1 MSTAFDNA
9 LNQINRATKLAD
21 IDQNILSKLSTPM
34 NEVKIDIPVTMDD
47 GSEKVFE
54 GFRVQH
60 NNWRGPFKGG
70 IRYHQQVDIDEVKAL
85 ATWMT
90 FKCAVAG
97 IPMGGGKG
105 GVVVNPKELSVTELE
120 KLTRG
125 WVRGMKDVIGPEID
139 VPAPDVNTTPREM
152 AWIADE
158 FGHLAVVTG
167 KPIEAG
173 GSAGR
178 GSATATGGYYVLDTL
193 INKLHLEP
201 EMRTAVIQ
209 GFGNAGRIMATL
221 LHRHG
226 WKVVA
231 VSDSRG
237 GVYNPMGLDIDALEG
252 HKDATRSV
260 QGFDGAQDITNE
272 ELLEIECGL
281 LVPAALENQIT
292 KENAASIKAR
302 VILEL
307 ANGPTTPEADDILYE
322 RGVEVI
328 PDILANSGGVTV
340 SYYEWDQ
347 NMKGEVWTEEQVDDK
362 LKKAMTEA
370 AIAVWERKEKYKT
383 DFRRAAF
390 VLALERLQ
398 ESAHKSEQKDI

>member
-1 MSTAFDNA
+1 MSTVFDNA
-9 LNQINRATKLAD
+9 INQIRRAADLAK
-21 IDQNILSKLSTPM
+21 IDEQILSKLFVPM

-47 GSEKVFE
+47 GSERVFE

-70 IRYHQQVDIDEVKAL
+70 IRYHQQVDLQEVKAL

-105 GVVVNPKELSVTELE
+105 GVVVNPKELSESEIE

-125 WVRGMKDVIGPEID
+125 WTRGMKDVIGPEVD
-139 VPAPDVNTTPREM
+139 VPAPDVNTSPREM

-158 FGHLAVVTG
+158 FGHPAVVTG

-178 GSATATGGYYVLDTL
+178 GTATATGGYYVLDTL
-193 INKLHLEP
+193 IDKLHLEP

-221 LHRHG
+221 LNRHG

-237 GVYNPMGLDIDALEG
+237 GVYNPLGLDVDALEG
-252 HKDATRSV
+252 HKDATRTV
-260 QGFDGAQDITNE
+260 QGFDSAEDITNE
-272 ELLEIECGL
+272 ELLELECGL
-281 LVPAALENQIT
+281 LIPAALENQIT
-292 KENAASIKAR
+292 KDNAASIKAR
-302 VILEL
+302 VVLEL
-307 ANGPTTPEADDILYE
+307 ANGPTTPEADDILHE

-347 NMKGEVWTEEQVDDK
+347 NMKGETWTEEEVDDK
-362 LKKAMTEA
+362 LKKAMTDA
-370 AIAVWERKEKYKT
+370 ANEVWERKQKYKT
-383 DFRRAAF
+383 DFRRGAF
-390 VLALERLQ
+390 ILALERLQ
-398 ESAHKSEQKDI
+398 EAAPKNW

>member
-1 MSTAFDNA
+1 MINPFENA
-9 LNQINRATKLAD
+9 LNQIRRAASLAS
-21 IDQNILSKLSTPM
+21 IDQTVLDKLSKPM

-47 GSEKVFE
+47 GSERIFE

-70 IRYHQQVDIDEVKAL
+70 IRYHQQVDISEVKAL

-105 GVVVNPKELSVTELE
+105 GVIVNPKELSESELE
-120 KLTRG
+120 RLTRG
-125 WVRGMKDVIGPEID
+125 WTRGMKDVIGPEID

-158 FGHLAVVTG
+158 FGHPAVVTG
-167 KPIEAG
+167 KPLEAG

-178 GSATATGGYYVLDTL
+178 GTATATGGYYVLETL
-193 INKLHLEP
+193 IDKLHLEP
-201 EMRTAVIQ
+201 EMRTVVIQ
-209 GFGNAGRIMATL
+209 GFGNAGRMMAEI
-221 LHRHG
+221 LHRHE

-237 GVYNPMGLDIDALEG
+237 GVYNPQGLDVAALAI
-252 HKDATRSV
+252 HKDTTGSV
-260 QGFDGAQDITNE
+260 QDFAGARNVTNE
-272 ELLEIECGL
+272 ELLELECGL
-281 LVPAALENQIT
+281 LIPAALENQIT
-292 KENAASIKAR
+292 ADNAARIKAR
-302 VILEL
+302 VVLEL
-307 ANGPTTPEADDILYE
+307 ANGPTTPEADDILFE
-322 RGVEVI
+322 RGVEVV

-347 NMKGEVWTEEQVDDK
+347 NMKGEKWTEEEVDDK
-362 LKKAMTEA
+362 LKKAMSEA
-370 AIAVWERKEKYKT
+370 AQAIWERKEKYHT

-390 VLALERLQ
+390 ILALERLQ
-398 ESAHKSEQKDI
+398 DAAPRG